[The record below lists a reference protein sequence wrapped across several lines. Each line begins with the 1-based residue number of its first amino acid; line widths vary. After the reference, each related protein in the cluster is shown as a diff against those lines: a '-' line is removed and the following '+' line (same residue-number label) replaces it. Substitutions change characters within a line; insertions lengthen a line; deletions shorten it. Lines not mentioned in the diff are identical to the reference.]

1 MSACAA
7 VGCDK
12 HQRRDRNITFFNLPS
27 EKTDKERRLKWV
39 NIIKNKRKDELPKKI
54 VLCERHFSDGMFDE
68 SREMQIR
75 MAKLQGKFI
84 SSLSNLS
91 LRDQTPYISDE
102 IWRVYKISQHPCLI

>member
-12 HQRRDRNITFFNLPS
+12 HQRRDKGITFFTLPS
-27 EKTDKERRLKWV
+27 EKTDKERRLKWL

-54 VLCERHFSDGMFDE
+54 VLCESHFSNEMFDE

-75 MAKLQGKFI
+75 MAKLQGEVI
-84 SSLSNLS
+84 SSLSHLPS
-91 LRDQTPYISDE
+91 RDCPNTPISDE
-102 IWRVYKISQHPCLI
+102 N